1 MSQIKL
7 KLKKGD
13 QVVVISG
20 SEKGKKGTIVRVD
33 RNTSRVVVEGINM
46 VKKHTKPSAANQEG
60 GIIEKEA
67 PIHISNLMFVEGE
80 TPTKIG
86 RKLEGDKVVRY
97 SKKSNNIIK

>member
-20 SEKGKKGTIVRVD
+20 SEKGKKGTIVKVD
-33 RNTSRVVVEGINM
+33 RNTNRVVVEGINM

-67 PIHISNLMFVEGE
+67 PIHISNVMFLEGDV
-80 TPTKIG
+80 PTKIG
-86 RKLEGDKVVRY
+86 RKVEGDKVVRF